1 MGWLSDTW
9 ESVKENASDICHGV
23 LDVAGFIPV
32 LGAVPDL
39 LNAGIYALEGNA
51 LDAGMSLVAAVP
63 GVGDIGAAVG
73 KGGKYL
79 FKGGKWLLGKGKKLF
94 KGGGK
99 LLKALKKSK
108 FLGKLGGWILGKI
121 ETGAKWI
128 KKGKEYFNK
137 ATKKIKEMLKK
148 THCFVEDTLI
158 WTKDGLVEIQKIKSG
173 DLIYAKNEKTGEVGL
188 KKVKKTVI
196 GQSHTIYRI
205 GIGDYDIIQTT
216 NYHRFYVEERGWVC
230 AIQLQKGDQLC
241 TMEGKHI
248 EITSIEKERREEGKA
263 VYNFV
268 VEDWESYFVS
278 EVGIYVHNDRCKP
291 PLENGPYIKD
301 GKPHGRPGPTG
312 KDKAK
317 FEQDVYDKCVDPDGV
332 LRDPNTKDVIDWK
345 PGQSRKGVVDFGHT
359 EGNTYKKMFE
369 KYKNREI
376 SLDELKE
383 FQKNPDNFRL
393 ETPSANRSHKY
404 E

>member
-108 FLGKLGGWILGKI
+108 FLGKLGNLLGKMKV
-121 ETGAKWI
+121 GAKALFNKGKEKGKALFDKIASKFKRGCKNGNGCFVENTLVWTEEGLKNIQEI
-128 KKGKEYFNK
+128 KKGE
-137 ATKKIKEMLKK
+137 
-148 THCFVEDTLI
+148 
-158 WTKDGLVEIQKIKSG
+158 
-173 DLIYAKNEKTGEVGL
+173 LIYSKDEKKGKVGL
-188 KKVKKTVI
+188 KQVKRVFESKV
-196 GQSHTIYRI
+196 HTIYTI
-205 GIGDYDIIQTT
+205 QIGDTEEVQTT
-216 NYHRFYVEERGWVC
+216 NYHPFYVKEKGWVC
-230 AIQLQKGDQLC
+230 AIQLQVGDELC
-241 TMEGKHI
+241 TIEGDVKKVS
-248 EITSIEKERREEGKA
+248 SIKKERWEEGIF
-263 VYNFV
+263 VYNFE

-278 EVGIYVHNDRCKP
+278 GLGVYIHNGKCSKNVSKP
-291 PLENGPYIKD
+291 VKPEAAVTGSKKHGVNWKEGKARAVKE
-301 GKPHGRPGPTG
+301 GKPQGQWAKEDLDYATEKANTLGPRE
-312 KDKAK
+312 AAE
-317 FEQDVYDKCVDPDGV
+317 FELPKGSKSVVHMPDGTTI
-332 LRDPNTKDVIDWK
+332 PA
-345 PGQSRKGVVDFGHT
+345 
-359 EGNTYKKMFE
+359 KKFWIRNNGTGTWHGYP
-369 KYKNREI
+369 K
-376 SLDELKE
+376 L
-383 FQKNPDNFRL
+383 
-393 ETPSANRSHKY
+393 
-404 E
+404 